1 MKLNRKIALTITLL
15 AVAVGLAFGTAA
27 ACQKPK
33 PKPVADTIY
42 FNGTILTVDASN
54 SVARAVAVQGDKI
67 LAVGSVGE
75 CMRFAKPKTK
85 LVNLHGKTLIPGFY
99 DAHSH
104 FQASGVAY
112 LTKVQLQSPP
122 IGTIKNMDE
131 LLGAL
136 SERAAATA
144 PGEWVQG
151 MGYDDIELADKRHP
165 TVRDLDTVST
175 TLPVIITHFSGHN
188 TVVNSVV
195 LAMAGITSS
204 TPDPTGGQIGR
215 FPDGTPNGQLWENA
229 MYLVS
234 PLVPA
239 VTHQQNLDAMALAS
253 DIYAAKGVTTA
264 NNGSGSNYS
273 IFKEAADGGYLKIRA
288 TLWFTLPGAIAA
300 HDALGTDRSIPKYSG
315 KDNLVVSGGIK
326 YFQDGSPQL
335 RTAFLT
341 DPYYTVGEY
350 AGGWKGYPWQ
360 DGAVLKQ
367 MVIDA
372 HQAGF
377 DHIFIHGNGDAAID
391 DILNAYEEVRKPEY
405 RQSNKLRHIVI
416 HSQFSREDQL
426 DRMQELGVIPSFLIM
441 HPYYLGD
448 RHWTI
453 FLGPERSARMSATKD
468 AVDRGLPFS
477 LHADTYV
484 FPMDP
489 LLGMYSAV
497 NRLSYTGR
505 EIFTTHYEINPAN
518 AYAYKYRSVDQRI
531 TPLEALRAST
541 INGAYENG
549 EEDLTGSLEAGKRA
563 DLAILAENPLTVD
576 PLHIKDIKVL
586 ETIVGGKTVYKAKP
600 SCKPHKK

>member
-1 MKLNRKIALTITLL
+1 MKLSRKVALTITVLV
-15 AVAVGLAFGTAA
+15 VAVGLAFGTAVA
-27 ACQKPK
+27 KQKAK

-42 FNGTILTVDASN
+42 FNGTVLTIDESN
-54 SVARAVAVQGDKI
+54 SVARAIAVKGDKI

-104 FQASGVAY
+104 FQAAGEAY

-122 IGTIKNMDE
+122 IGTIKNMQE
-131 LLGAL
+131 LLDAL
-136 SERAAATA
+136 SERATAT

-151 MGYDDIELADKRHP
+151 MGYDDIELAEKRHP
-165 TVRDLDTVST
+165 DVTDLDQVST
-175 TLPVIITHFSGHN
+175 TQPVIITHFSGHN
-188 TVVNSVV
+188 TVVNSFV
-195 LAMAGITSS
+195 LALAEITKD
-204 TPDPTGGQIGR
+204 TPDPIGGQIGR
-215 FPDGTPNGQLWENA
+215 FSDGTPNGQLWENA
-229 MYLVS
+229 MGLVKG
-234 PLVPA
+234 VPA
-239 VTHQQNLDAMALAS
+239 ITYQQRLEALALAS

-264 NNGSGSNYS
+264 NNGGWSPYAL
-273 IFKEAADGGYLKIRA
+273 FKEAADGGYLKIRA
-288 TLWFTLPGAIAA
+288 ALWFALADAKA
-300 HDALGTDRSIPKYSG
+300 VHDSLGTDRSIPKYSG

-326 YFQDGSPQL
+326 YLQDGSPQL

-341 DPYYTVGEY
+341 DPYYTVGDY
-350 AGGWKGYPWQ
+350 LAGWVGYPWQ

-367 MVIDA
+367 MVMDA
-372 HQAGF
+372 HEAGF
-377 DHIFIHGNGDAAID
+377 DNIFIHGNGDAAID
-391 DILNAYEEVRKPEY
+391 DILDAYEAVRKEGI
-405 RQSNKLRHIVI
+405 RKSDKLRHIVI
-416 HSQFSREDQL
+416 HSQFTREDQL

-453 FLGPERSARMSATKD
+453 FLGPERSARMSATRD

-484 FPMDP
+484 FPMNP

-505 EIFTTHYEINPAN
+505 EIFTTDYVTDPSKGL
-518 AYAYKYRSVDQRI
+518 AYKYRSVDQRI

-549 EEDLTGSLEAGKRA
+549 EEDVTGSLEVGKRA
-563 DLAILAENPLTVD
+563 DLAILEENPLEVV
-576 PLHIKDIKVL
+576 PLAIKDIKVL
-586 ETIVGGKTVYKAKP
+586 ETIVGGKTVYKAQ
-600 SCKPHKK
+600 